1 MNANLFRLVFS
12 ARLGAMVPVWEG
24 ARARRAGKGG
34 QRGRAGKH
42 AALFAGMAG
51 VLLCVFSV
59 HAELPMPCGGGVCGT
74 SPISTLPFASS
85 GRADFS
91 SNGVSAII
99 NQLDQRVVLNWQSF
113 NIGAGNSVEFRQ
125 PDAGS
130 AALNRI
136 WQGSP
141 SEILG
146 NLKAN
151 GQLYLINQNGIIF
164 GKDAQVNASSL
175 VASALNISD
184 DVFKNGGIYG
194 ESSGA
199 KPVFTWEDGNGV
211 EYSASFIRV
220 DNGAKIASA
229 SGGVVMLLAP
239 KVENRGSISTPDGQA
254 VLAAG
259 AKVYLSLLSDGEVK
273 GLPAGS
279 SLRGFAGLLVEVDP
293 HASGLGGEV
302 TNIGK
307 IVAER
312 GNITL
317 AGLAVNQMGR
327 VTATTSLRQK
337 GSIMLLAADTK
348 AAGSVK
354 TNVPV
359 GQRTGALLLGEGSV
373 TEVLP
378 ELSDTTTN
386 FDGQG
391 FSPSTVD
398 LIGKSIEM
406 RENAEIVAP
415 GGKVSLV
422 ARQDQMIP
430 VPGESKI
437 YMASGSRIDV
447 SGTKNVDVLMER
459 NFIEVELRGN
469 ELKDSPLQRDGALR
483 GKKVWIDIRKGTPL
497 ADVSGYTSQ
506 VGRTVAERTAGG
518 GEVSLVSA
526 GDIVMRE
533 NAVIDVS
540 AGGLRYRDGQGK
552 TTQLVSQGRVYDIGD
567 APADIIYDG
576 IASFTKES
584 RKWGISSTWSAFGGA
599 GAFGEDGSLS
609 RFEPGYYEG
618 KNAGSVTFLGRGLAL
633 DGTLT
638 GKATAGVHQRSS
650 GVLPLGGQFTLGD
663 ASQSGA
669 STPDFLIPDVLFSI
683 QKNPLPGDFTFD
695 ELKAKGLPESFRNRV
710 TLSTGVLQSG
720 GFNRIGVYSNG
731 RIEVPKGVS
740 ISLTPGSWLGKDA
753 EGKDKIETASLTLTG
768 RKLDILGDIDVPA
781 GKITLASKRTFEP
794 DLLREAE
801 DFRVNVGA
809 DTSITA
815 RGLWVNDSRWVTPV
829 TGADPLLINGGSISL
844 SAFSDVALSA
854 GSVLDVSGGGWVK
867 PNNRLQAGN
876 AGTLSLA
883 SGSFANNRS
892 DRLESTLYLDGDLYG
907 YALSSGST
915 VGKGGTL
922 SLSASSVKIGGAPSA
937 VPGALSLAPGVFQS
951 GGFKDYTITGM
962 EGVTVSRGTLVAP
975 LAESLVLTPDFVTRR
990 SGADI
995 GSFSQRQVL
1004 PQEQR
1009 APGTLTL
1016 AAENSLW
1023 GAITVEEG
1031 AQVRTD
1037 PEGTIALNAG
1047 SQIGL
1052 FGTLEAPAGKI
1063 SLDIKGYNPLEAFE
1077 LNRFVWLGAN
1087 SRLLAQGFARTQ
1099 INNQGL
1105 IQGEVLR
1112 GGEISVSAA
1121 QEGYLV
1127 TEAGSVMDV
1136 SGVSA
1141 MLDIPQQSNASV
1153 SYRSD
1158 SIAGDAGVV
1167 NLATRNMLLD
1177 GTLKGVAAGEHA
1189 RGGSLILSAPVMAVK
1204 EDGASLPLGLTPGQ
1218 DIAAK
1223 MLEPAASALQ
1233 GKSFVTAR
1241 SVRDGG
1247 FDQLTL
1253 KSNTIEFEGDVSLA
1267 LRRSIT
1273 LDAPT
1278 IAAKENAKVDIAAS
1292 YVSVGNSSI
1301 VKSASSGGDGTLG
1314 VNARLIDLEGN
1325 VALQGFGDVN
1335 LASTGDIRLK
1345 GLLQG
1350 SDFLARTLEG
1360 SLVTGGN
1367 LTLQADQIYPTTLS
1381 QFRLAVENNPAGSVT
1396 ILGGGAPSAV
1406 LSAGGKLTVNAPNIV
1421 QQGVL
1426 KAPLGDIMLAAE
1438 DTLTLGGGS
1447 ITSVSAEGQIIP
1459 FGKTDLNGSDYLY
1472 PLAAIDLRLDAPPEK
1487 RIQLNGKAITVA
1499 DNAVLDVSGGG
1510 DLYAYEFIPGPGGSK
1525 DVLDAA
1531 NAGDVFAILPGRAP
1545 EFAPYDHHYYQ
1556 GDKGTK
1562 PGDSVYLSGV
1572 EGLPAGF
1579 YAMMPARYALL
1590 PGAFLVKPVS
1600 GYQDM
1605 SPDQA
1610 VKLTDGATVV
1620 SGYRAAVGLDG
1631 NILRDARTSG
1641 FAVRPG
1647 ASARTQSEYLDTTAS
1662 GFFSNSPGIQL
1673 PGDAGNLSIAATQSL
1688 TLNGVLKGDHA
1699 AGRNGSE
1706 VDITADKLAIVGAGA
1721 DTSGLEGFMQL
1732 DAAGLNKFGASSLLL
1747 GGTRKRTEKGMEIR
1761 TDAQQ
1766 VVVANSAS
1774 SALRGPEVLLV
1785 AKDEIK
1791 VKAGSVVE
1799 GKGAVS
1805 GKPQDITIGFTIR
1818 DTDNDGAI
1826 SEKDANRGDVNGDGV
1841 IDGQDNVDGNGALLR
1856 VASGEAVAITRESV
1870 DRTRG
1875 DLVVESGAVLRADKS
1890 MILDATRDNRSEGT
1904 LALGVGGTLSVGAQR
1919 ISLGEA
1925 GDVREGLVFS
1935 NAQLAALNN
1944 LGSLTLRSYS
1954 EVDIYGGADFGSK
1967 ALKNLSIEA
1976 AGFGGY
1982 QNAGQTATLRAET
1995 VSLSNPNNTASD
2007 AAEFLGTGKLHI
2019 DAQRIMLGKSKN
2031 AQSSGNTE
2039 VSFADV
2045 KGFAIKGFDG
2055 GVKLAAAQ
2063 EIVAQGRG
2071 KLEVDGDLALESS
2084 RITAAGGVRQTIT
2097 ATGAVNI
2104 TQPTVVANLEQ
2115 ATALAG
2121 RLDFVGKSINHQ
2133 GRIDLPA
2140 GVVTMTANGADAT
2153 DSITLA
2159 AGSQINTPGFV
2170 KRFDDVAAYAAGGS
2184 VTLVSEHGD
2193 VNINPGALVDVSGTA
2208 QSDAGRLAIR
2218 VAQGQANIDGTLK
2231 AAAGNT
2237 SRSGAFT
2244 LDAGKIADFS
2254 ALNNTLNA
2262 AEFGEARNIRVRS
2275 GDIAVAQGDTIKAHQ
2290 VSLVAD
2296 DGRIDVKGT
2305 VDASGDTGGRIGLY
2319 AQKDVMLHKGG
2330 RLDARAMAADKKGGS
2345 VTLATSAGEID
2356 LESGASIDVSGG
2368 GKGKGGTVLLRAP
2381 RLDTDNDQ
2389 KDDNVAV
2396 NRRVGTEIAIPS
2408 ASSVVIEGVKVYN
2421 AAAIT
2426 AKGATVDGGNLNIG
2440 TPVDAGAAVAVAA
2453 RTARKEVQDF
2463 VVTQTEAL
2471 ANPADIGKGVV
2482 GIVRDAGLDTVANKA
2497 AAAVSTAKPTDVDDK
2512 IVDAVKSAAKAQVL
2526 AGASPTDVGD
2536 AVRSAALNAGAT
2548 VVNAGRFRTAAIT
2561 AATANDKAAAQVG
2574 AAATAE
2580 AEKIALY
2587 SDTKGFAQN
2596 ADAIKAGLGK
2606 SGDAGVHVRAGV
2618 EIRSPGNLALSA
2630 DWDLYK
2636 WRFNG
2641 EPGVLTLR
2649 AQGDLKLDESI
2660 SDGFNG
2666 VTTAST
2672 LQAGDSWSYRLV
2684 AGADQSSADPL
2695 ALQLPGKD
2703 TVGIVNLASKTII
2716 RTGNGTIDIA
2726 AARDVTLDSAES
2738 VIYTAGVPGL
2748 ALNDFTPPRL
2758 GSDAPA
2764 VYPTA
2769 GGDIRVTAQGDIEAK
2784 QPSSQLITDW
2794 LFRQGSLNP
2803 DGTLATTP
2811 FANSNNRQPAWRPQF
2826 SQFKQGIGALG
2837 GGDISIAAGGDIDN
2851 LSAVIPTNGRLAGAN
2866 RSIPDPSRLVVQG
2879 GGDLSVTAGGD
2890 IRSGIFYIGKGVGD
2904 IKAGG
2909 ALGSARSAGSKPLY
2923 TLLALGEGSYN
2934 VESGGELAVQH
2945 VFNPTVVAQAASNFS
2960 LRKAQESYFF
2970 TYGADS
2976 KVAMTSLAGDVRFIN
2991 DRVSTKIVF
3000 GRNSEEGAF
3009 NIYPGT
3015 LSASALQGGISL
3027 HGALALFPSPQGNL
3041 TLLAE
3046 KSIDLSSNISAT
3058 INMSDVAP
3066 SRLPSSLQPHQN
3078 LNAVDLVS
3086 AATLDGLDYH
3096 DPAILHR
3103 NDAEPVRIYAQTGS
3117 IIGGNT
3123 QRFAVLP
3130 KRAILSAGVDIV
3142 NVSLAGQN
3150 LRDTDVTRLQAG
3162 RDVIF
3167 QVKRNALDGKIILS
3181 TGFEDLI
3188 MSGPGRV
3195 EVIAGRDV
3203 DLGGSSGIVTKGN
3216 LYNPFLPEQGASVLV
3231 YAGASAPADYAAF
3244 TARYIE
3250 PRGAATGGRDY
3261 VPELVSYMR
3270 GQSGDVGLT
3279 EGAALAQFKALPQ
3292 ESQAAFINRVFFA
3305 ELRSSGRAA
3314 ADEKGTEYRNYG
3326 RGRDLIATLF
3336 PVVEG
3341 SAGQPEGDIRL
3352 YFSQI
3357 KTEQGGDIDLLAP
3370 HGLVNAGLATAKGI
3384 NKTAANLGIV
3394 SVRGGNVNAFVR
3406 DDFLVNQSRVFTMAG
3421 GDILVWSDK
3430 GNIDAGKG
3438 SKTASATPPPRLRLN
3453 KTTGKLFFDI
3463 TDSVAGSG
3471 IGALLAKEGIRPGDV
3486 DLIAPE
3492 GEVNAGDAGIRAAGN
3507 LTLAAL
3513 RVVGADNIS
3522 VGGISTGV
3530 PVSDSGAFAGALSG
3544 VSNLGADTSKIA
3556 EKATQDLSASAANP
3570 VKNTFRPSFL
3580 TVEVIGFG
3588 D

>member
-12 ARLGAMVPVWEG
+12 ARLGALVPAWEG

-42 AALFAGMAG
+42 AALFAGAAG
-51 VLLCVFSV
+51 VLLCVFPV
-59 HAELPMPCGGGVCGT
+59 HAELPMPCGGGACGT
-74 SPISTLPFASS
+74 NPINTLPFASS

-199 KPVFTWEDGNGV
+199 NPVFTWEDGSGV

-229 SGGVVMLLAP
+229 SGGVVMMLAP
-239 KVENRGSISTPDGQA
+239 KVENHGSISAPGGQA

-259 AKVYLSLLSDGEVK
+259 AKVYLSLLSDNEVN

-302 TNIGK
+302 TNIGQ

-348 AAGSVK
+348 AGGDK
-354 TNVPV
+354 TKIPV
-359 GQRTGALLLGEGSV
+359 GQRTGALVLGKDSV

-378 ELSDTTTN
+378 ETNDATTN

-398 LIGKSIEM
+398 LAGKSIEM
-406 RENAEIVAP
+406 RENAAIVAP

-422 ARQDQMIP
+422 AREDQRLP
-430 VPGESKI
+430 VPSESKI
-437 YMASGSRIDV
+437 YMAPGSRIDV
-447 SGTKNVDVLMER
+447 SGTKDVDVPMER

-497 ADVSGYTSQ
+497 ADVSGYTAQ
-506 VGRTVAERTAGG
+506 VGRTVAERTAEG

-567 APADIIYDG
+567 APADVIYDG

-584 RKWGISSTWSAFGGA
+584 RKWGITSTWSAFGG
-599 GAFGEDGSLS
+599 DGSLS
-609 RFEPGYYEG
+609 RFEQGYYEG
-618 KNAGSVTFLGRGLAL
+618 KNAGSVTFLASGLAL

-638 GKATAGVHQRSS
+638 GKAAAGVHQRGS
-650 GVLPLGGQFTLGD
+650 GVLPLGGKFTLGD
-663 ASQSGA
+663 VSQAGA
-669 STPDFLIPDVLFSI
+669 STPDFRIPDVLFSA
-683 QKNPLPGDFTFD
+683 QKNPLPDDFTFD

-710 TLSTGVLQSG
+710 TLSTGVLQAG

-740 ISLTPGSWLGKDA
+740 ISLAPGSWLGKDE
-753 EGKDKIETASLTLTG
+753 EGKDKIYTASLTLTG

-781 GKITLASKRTFEP
+781 GKITLASKRTLGSE
-794 DLLREAE
+794 LLQQAE

-809 DTSITA
+809 DAGITA

-829 TGADPLLINGGSISL
+829 TGADPLLINGGSISV
-844 SAFSDVALSA
+844 SAFSDVALSS

-867 PNNRLQAGN
+867 PNNRLQVGN

-883 SGSFANNRS
+883 SGSFVNINRP
-892 DRLESTLYLDGDLYG
+892 DRFESTLYLDGELYG
-907 YALSSGST
+907 YALSSGNT

-922 SLSASSVKIGGAPSA
+922 SLSTSSVKIGGTPSP
-937 VPGALSLAPGVFQS
+937 VPGVLSLATGVFQS

-962 EGVTVSRGTLVAP
+962 EGVTVSRGAQVAP
-975 LAESLVLTPDFVTRR
+975 LAESRVLTPDFVTRR

-995 GSFSQRQVL
+995 GGFSRRQVL
-1004 PQEQR
+1004 LPEQR
-1009 APGTLTL
+1009 APGTITF
-1016 AAENSLW
+1016 AAGSSLW
-1023 GAITVEEG
+1023 GAISVEEG

-1037 PEGTIALNAG
+1037 PGGTITLSAG
-1047 SQIGL
+1047 SQISL
-1052 FGTLEAPAGKI
+1052 FGALEAPAGKI
-1063 SLDIKGYNPLEAFE
+1063 LLDIKGYAVNGTFE
-1077 LNRFVWLGAN
+1077 PNRFVWLGGN

-1099 INNQGL
+1099 TNNQGL
-1105 IQGEVLR
+1105 LQGEVLA
-1112 GGEISVSAA
+1112 GGEINVSAP
-1121 QEGYLV
+1121 QDTYLV
-1127 TEAGSVMDV
+1127 AEAGSVMDV

-1141 MLDIPQQSNASV
+1141 TLDIPQQNNAGV
-1153 SYRSD
+1153 SYRRD
-1158 SIAGDAGVV
+1158 TIAGDAGVV
-1167 NLATRNMLLD
+1167 NLAMSNMLLD
-1177 GTLKGVAAGEHA
+1177 GTLKGAAAGEHA
-1189 RGGSLILSAPVMAVK
+1189 RGGSLILSSPVMVVK
-1204 EDGASLPLGLTPGQ
+1204 EDGASLPQGLTPGQ
-1218 DIAAK
+1218 NIAAK

-1233 GKSFVTAR
+1233 GKSFVTAK

-1247 FDQLTL
+1247 FDQITLTSL
-1253 KSNTIEFEGDVSLA
+1253 NTIEFDGDVSLA

-1278 IAAKENAKVDIAAS
+1278 IAAKENAKVDLAAS

-1301 VKSASSGGDGTLG
+1301 VKSASSGGGGTLD
-1314 VNARLIDLEGN
+1314 VDARLIDLEGN
-1325 VALQGFGDVN
+1325 VALQGFGNVN

-1345 GLLQG
+1345 GVLQG

-1381 QFRLAVENNPAGSVT
+1381 QFRLAVENNPTGSVT
-1396 ILGGGAPSAV
+1396 ILGGGAPSPV

-1426 KAPLGDIMLAAE
+1426 KAPLGDITLAAE
-1438 DTLTLGGGS
+1438 DTLTLGDGS

-1472 PLAAIDLRLDAPPEK
+1472 PLAAVDLRLDAPPEK
-1487 RIQLNGKAITVA
+1487 RIRLNGKAITVSE
-1499 DNAVLDVSGGG
+1499 NAVVDISGGG
-1510 DLYAYEFIPGPGGSK
+1510 DLYAYEFIPGPGGSR

-1531 NAGDVFAILPGRAP
+1531 NAGDVFAILPGRAS
-1545 EFAPYDHHYYQ
+1545 EFAPYDSHYYQ
-1556 GDKGTK
+1556 GNKGIK

-1605 SPDQA
+1605 SPGQA
-1610 VKLTDGATVV
+1610 VKLTDGATIV
-1620 SGYRAAVGLDG
+1620 SGYHAAVGLDG
-1631 NILRDARTSG
+1631 SILRDARTSG

-1647 ASARTQSEYLDTTAS
+1647 ASARTQSEYLDSTAS
-1662 GFFSNSPGIQL
+1662 GFFANSPGTQL
-1673 PGDAGNLSIAATQSL
+1673 SGDAGNLSIAATQSL

-1706 VDITADKLAIVGAGA
+1706 VDITADRLAIVGAGA

-1732 DAAGLNKFGASSLLL
+1732 DAASLNKFSASSLLL

-1761 TDAQQ
+1761 MDARQ
-1766 VVVANSAS
+1766 VVVANTAS
-1774 SALRGPEVLLV
+1774 SALRGPEVLLA
-1785 AKDEIK
+1785 AKDEVR

-1799 GKGAVS
+1799 GKGAAS
-1805 GKPQDITIGFTIR
+1805 GKPQDIAIGFTIR
-1818 DTDNDGAI
+1818 DTDNDGVIGKA
-1826 SEKDANRGDVNGDGV
+1826 DTNRGDVNHDGV

-1870 DRTRG
+1870 DRSQG
-1875 DLVVESGAVLRADKS
+1875 DLVVEAGAVLRADKS

-1904 LALGVGGTLSVGAQR
+1904 LALGEGGALSVGAQR

-1954 EVDIYGGADFGSK
+1954 AVDIYGGGDFGSK

-1995 VSLSNPNNTASD
+1995 VSLSKPNNAVSD
-2007 AAEFLGTGKLHI
+2007 VAVPVGTGKLNI
-2019 DAQRIMLGKSKN
+2019 DAQRVMLGKGKT
-2031 AQSSGNTE
+2031 AQSSDNTE
-2039 VSFADV
+2039 AGFADV
-2045 KGFAIKGFDG
+2045 KGFTIKGFDG

-2071 KLEVDGDLALESS
+2071 KLDVDGDLALESS
-2084 RITAAGGVRQTIT
+2084 RITAAGGARQAIT

-2104 TQPTVVANLEQ
+2104 TQPTVVANLGQ

-2133 GRIDLPA
+2133 GRIDLPT
-2140 GVVTMTANGADAT
+2140 GVVTMTAKGADAT
-2153 DSITLA
+2153 DSVTLA
-2159 AGSQINTPGFV
+2159 AGSQINAPGFV

-2193 VNINPGALVDVSGTA
+2193 VNVNSGALVDVSGTA
-2208 QSDAGRLAIR
+2208 QSDAGRLTLRA
-2218 VAQGQANIDGTLK
+2218 AQGRANIEGSLK
-2231 AAAGNT
+2231 GAAGST
-2237 SRSGAFT
+2237 SRKGTFT
-2244 LDAGKIADFS
+2244 LDAGKISDFS

-2262 AEFGEARNIRVRS
+2262 AEFGEARNIRVRG
-2275 GDIAVAQGDTIKAHQ
+2275 GDIAVAEGDTIKAHQ

-2368 GKGKGGTVLLRAP
+2368 GKDKGGTVLLRAP
-2381 RLDTDNDQ
+2381 RIDTDNDQ
-2389 KDDNVAV
+2389 KDDNVAI
-2396 NRRVGTEIAIPS
+2396 NRKAGTEIAIPS
-2408 ASSVVIEGVKVYN
+2408 ASSVVIEGVKVYDATTI
-2421 AAAIT
+2421 AAT
-2426 AKGATVDGGNLNIG
+2426 GAKVAT
-2440 TPVDAGAAVAVAA
+2440 
-2453 RTARKEVQDF
+2453 
-2463 VVTQTEAL
+2463 
-2471 ANPADIGKGVV
+2471 
-2482 GIVRDAGLDTVANKA
+2482 A
-2497 AAAVSTAKPTDVDDK
+2497 AAASNK
-2512 IVDAVKSAAKAQVL
+2512 
-2526 AGASPTDVGD
+2526 
-2536 AVRSAALNAGAT
+2536 
-2548 VVNAGRFRTAAIT
+2548 
-2561 AATANDKAAAQVG
+2561 
-2574 AAATAE
+2574 
-2580 AEKIALY
+2580 LY

-2606 SGDAGVHVRAGV
+2606 GGDASVHVRAGV
-2618 EIRSPGNLALSA
+2618 EIRSPGDLTLAA
-2630 DWDLYK
+2630 DWDLFN

-2649 AQGDLKLDESI
+2649 AQGDLKLDKSI
-2660 SDGFNG
+2660 SDGFAFAFTKTG
-2666 VTTAST
+2666 VDKEKSL

-2684 AGADQSSADPL
+2684 AGADQGSADPL
-2695 ALQLPGKD
+2695 ALQLPGDD
-2703 TVGIVNLASKTII
+2703 TVGDVLLAGKTIV

-2726 AARDVTLDSAES
+2726 AARDVTLVSAES
-2738 VIYTAGVPGL
+2738 VIYTAGVPGGPL
-2748 ALNDFTPPRL
+2748 SDFTPPRM
-2758 GSDAPA
+2758 GADAAA
-2764 VYPTA
+2764 VTAAYPTA
-2769 GGDIRVTAQGDIEAK
+2769 GGDIRITAQGNIEAK
-2784 QPSSQLITDW
+2784 QPSPQLITDW
-2794 LFRQGSLNP
+2794 LFRQGSLNA
-2803 DGTLATTP
+2803 DGTLASNSSVN
-2811 FANSNNRQPAWRPQF
+2811 ANHKQPAWRPVF

-2837 GGDISIAAGGDIDN
+2837 GGDISITADGDIDN
-2851 LSAVIPTNGRLAGAN
+2851 LSAVIPTNGRLGGAN
-2866 RSIPDPSRLVVQG
+2866 GSIPDPSKLVVQG
-2879 GGDLSVTAGGD
+2879 GGNLSVTAGGD
-2890 IRSGIFYIGKGVGD
+2890 IRSGIFYVGKGVGD

-2909 ALGSARSAGSKPLY
+2909 ALGSARSADGKPLY

-2934 VESGGELAVQH
+2934 VASGGELAVQH
-2945 VFNPTVVAQAASNFS
+2945 VFNPTVVAQAGGNLSGTS
-2960 LRKAQESYFF
+2960 KDKKSQFF
-2970 TYGADS
+2970 TYDADS
-2976 KVAMTSLAGDVRFIN
+2976 KVAMTSLSGDVRFIN
-2991 DRVSTKIVF
+2991 DSASTKSVF
-3000 GRNSEEGAF
+3000 GKNSEGMF

-3027 HGALALFPSPQGNL
+3027 HGPLALFPAPQGNL

-3046 KSIDLSSNISAT
+3046 KSIDLSSNTAT

-3066 SRLPSSLQPHQN
+3066 SRLPSPLHPQSADTLGLYKDGN
-3078 LNAVDLVS
+3078 ITALVS
-3086 AATLDGLDYH
+3086 AADLEGLDYH

-3117 IIGGNT
+3117 ITGGNA
-3123 QRFAVLP
+3123 QRFAILP
-3130 KRAILSAGVDIV
+3130 KRALLSAGVDIK

-3167 QVKRNALDGKIILS
+3167 QIQRNDSDGKIIFSPGL
-3181 TGFEDLI
+3181 EDLP

-3203 DLGGSSGIVTKGN
+3203 DLGSSSGIVTKGN

-3261 VPELVSYMR
+3261 IPELASYMR
-3270 GQSGDVGLT
+3270 GQSGDLGLT
-3279 EGAALAQFKALPQ
+3279 EDAALAQFKALPQ

-3314 ADEKGTEYRNYG
+3314 ADVKGPEYRNYSHG
-3326 RGRDLIATLF
+3326 RALIATLF
-3336 PVVEG
+3336 PAVEG

-3370 HGLVNAGLATAKGI
+3370 HGLVNAGLATAKGV

-3394 SVRGGNVNAFVR
+3394 SVRGGNINAFVR

-3421 GDILVWSDK
+3421 GDILIWSDK
-3430 GNIDAGKG
+3430 GDIDAGKG

-3453 KTTGKLFFDI
+3453 KDGRLFFDI
-3463 TDSVAGSG
+3463 TDSVTGSG
-3471 IGALLAKEGIRPGDV
+3471 IGTLLSKEGVRPGDV
-3486 DLIAPE
+3486 DLIAPA
-3492 GEVNAGDAGIRAAGN
+3492 GVVNAGDAGIRAKGDIFIPG
-3507 LTLAAL
+3507 L
-3513 RVVGADNIS
+3513 VVGGDNIRA
-3522 VGGISTGV
+3522 GGTITGV

>member
-12 ARLGAMVPVWEG
+12 ARLGALVPAWEG

-34 QRGRAGKH
+34 QQGRAGKH

-74 SPISTLPFASS
+74 NPISTLPFASS

-91 SNGVSAII
+91 SDGVSAII

-199 KPVFTWEDGNGV
+199 NPVFTWEDGNGV

-259 AKVYLSLLSDGEVK
+259 AKVYLSLLSDAQVNA
-273 GLPAGS
+273 LPAGS

-348 AAGSVK
+348 AAGDK

-359 GQRTGALLLGEGSV
+359 GQRTGALVLGEGSV

-378 ELSDTTTN
+378 ELSDATTN

-406 RENAEIVAP
+406 RENAAIVAP

-422 ARQDQMIP
+422 ARQDQLIP
-430 VPGESKI
+430 TPSESKI

-447 SGTKNVDVLMER
+447 SGTKDVDVPMER

-584 RKWGISSTWSAFGGA
+584 KKWGITSTWS
-599 GAFGEDGSLS
+599 AFGEDGSLS

-638 GKATAGVHQRSS
+638 GKTTAGVHQRSS
-650 GVLPLGGQFTLGD
+650 GVLPLGGKFMLGD
-663 ASQSGA
+663 ASQAGA
-669 STPDFLIPDVLFSI
+669 STPDFMTPDVLFSI
-683 QKNPLPGDFTFD
+683 QKNLLPGDFTFD
-695 ELKAKGLPESFRNRV
+695 ALKTDGLPESFRNRV
-710 TLSTGVLQSG
+710 TLSTGVLQAG

-740 ISLTPGSWLGKDA
+740 ISLAPGSWLIGKDE
-753 EGKDKIETASLTLTG
+753 EGKDKIETASLTLAG
-768 RKLDILGDIDVPA
+768 RKLDVLGDIDVPA
-781 GKITLASKRTFEP
+781 GKITLASKRTS
-794 DLLREAE
+794 DSNLLLEAE
-801 DFRVNVGA
+801 DFRVNVGSDA
-809 DTSITA
+809 SITA

-829 TGADPLLINGGSISL
+829 TGADPLLINGGSISV

-867 PNNRLQAGN
+867 PNNRLQVGN

-883 SGSFANNRS
+883 SGSFSAS
-892 DRLESTLYLDGDLYG
+892 DRLGSTLYLDGELYG

-951 GGFKDYTITGM
+951 GGFKDYTITGI

-1009 APGTLTL
+1009 APGAITL

-1023 GAITVEEG
+1023 GAIAVEEG

-1047 SQIGL
+1047 SQISL

-1063 SLDIKGYNPLEAFE
+1063 SLDIKGYAPDGTFE
-1077 LNRFVWLGAN
+1077 PNRFVWLGAN

-1099 INNQGL
+1099 INDRGL
-1105 IQGEVLR
+1105 MQGEVLR
-1112 GGEISVSAA
+1112 GGEISVNAP
-1121 QEGYLV
+1121 QTGYLV

-1141 MLDIPQQSNASV
+1141 TLDIPQQSNASV
-1153 SYRSD
+1153 SHRRD

-1167 NLATRNMLLD
+1167 NLAMPNMLLD
-1177 GTLKGVAAGEHA
+1177 GTLKGAAAGEHA
-1189 RGGSLILSAPVMAVK
+1189 RGGSLILSAPVMVVK

-1218 DIAAK
+1218 NIAAK

-1253 KSNTIEFEGDVSLA
+1253 KSLNTIEFEGDVSLA
-1267 LRRSIT
+1267 LRRSIA

-1278 IAAKENAKVDIAAS
+1278 IAAKENAKVDLAAS

-1301 VKSASSGGDGTLG
+1301 VKSESSGGDGTLG

-1325 VALQGFGDVN
+1325 VALQGFGNVN
-1335 LASTGDIRLK
+1335 LTSTGDIRLK

-1396 ILGGGAPSAV
+1396 ILGGGAPSPV

-1426 KAPLGDIMLAAE
+1426 KAPLGDITLAAE

-1487 RIQLNGKAITVA
+1487 RIHLNGKAITVA

-1647 ASARTQSEYLDTTAS
+1647 ASARSQSEYLDTTAS
-1662 GFFSNSPGIQL
+1662 GFFANSPGIQL

-1706 VDITADKLAIVGAGA
+1706 VDITADRLAIVGAGA

-1774 SALRGPEVLLV
+1774 SALRGPEILLA
-1785 AKDEIK
+1785 AKDEVK

-1818 DTDNDGAI
+1818 DTDNDGIIGKA
-1826 SEKDANRGDVNGDGV
+1826 DTNRGDVNGDGV
-1841 IDGQDNVDGNGALLR
+1841 IDGRDNVDGNGALLR
-1856 VASGEAVAITRESV
+1856 VASSDAVAITRDNV
-1870 DRTRG
+1870 DRSHG

-1890 MILDATRDNRSEGT
+1890 MMLDATRDNRSEGT
-1904 LALGVGGTLSVGAQR
+1904 LALGVGGALSVGAQR

-1944 LGSLTLRSYS
+1944 LGSLTLRSYG

-1995 VSLSNPNNTASD
+1995 VSLSNPNNAASG

-2031 AQSSGNTE
+2031 AQSSDNTE
-2039 VSFADV
+2039 VSFDDV

-2084 RITAAGGVRQTIT
+2084 RITAEGGVRQEIT
-2097 ATGAVNI
+2097 ASGAVDI

-2140 GVVTMTANGADAT
+2140 GTVTMTANGADAT

-2170 KRFDDVAAYAAGGS
+2170 KRFDDVAAYATGGS
-2184 VTLVSEHGD
+2184 VTLVSERGD
-2193 VNINPGALVDVSGTA
+2193 VNINSGALVDVSGTA

-2218 VAQGQANIDGTLK
+2218 AVQGQANIEGSLK
-2231 AAAGNT
+2231 GAAGNT
-2237 SRSGAFT
+2237 SRKGTFT

-2275 GDIAVAQGDTIKAHQ
+2275 GDIAVAQGDTIKARQ

-2345 VTLATSAGEID
+2345 VTLATGAGEID

-2381 RLDTDNDQ
+2381 RIDTDNDL

-2396 NRRVGTEIAIPS
+2396 NRKVGTEIAIPS

-2440 TPVDAGAAVAVAA
+2440 TL
-2453 RTARKEVQDF
+2453 F
-2463 VVTQTEAL
+2463 
-2471 ANPADIGKGVV
+2471 
-2482 GIVRDAGLDTVANKA
+2482 
-2497 AAAVSTAKPTDVDDK
+2497 
-2512 IVDAVKSAAKAQVL
+2512 
-2526 AGASPTDVGD
+2526 
-2536 AVRSAALNAGAT
+2536 
-2548 VVNAGRFRTAAIT
+2548 
-2561 AATANDKAAAQVG
+2561 
-2574 AAATAE
+2574 
-2580 AEKIALY
+2580 
-2587 SDTKGFAQN
+2587 SDTTGYAQN

-2606 SGDAGVHVRAGV
+2606 SGDATVHVQAGV
-2618 EIRSPGNLALSA
+2618 EIRSPGDMALSA

-2649 AQGDLKLDESI
+2649 AQGGLKLDKSI

-2695 ALQLPGKD
+2695 ALKLLGKD
-2703 TVGIVNLASKTII
+2703 TVGTVNLASKTII

-2726 AARDVTLDSAES
+2726 AARDITLGSAES

-2748 ALNDFTPPRL
+2748 ALNDFTPPRF
-2758 GSDAPA
+2758 GSAAPA

-2811 FANSNNRQPAWRPQF
+2811 YANSNHRQPAWWPQF

-2851 LSAVIPTNGRLAGAN
+2851 LSAVIPTNGRLGGAN
-2866 RSIPDPSRLVVQG
+2866 GSIPDPSNLVVQG

-2890 IRSGIFYIGKGVGD
+2890 IRSGIFYVGKGVGD

-2909 ALGSARSAGSKPLY
+2909 ALGSARSADGTPLY

-2934 VESGGELAVQH
+2934 VASGGELAVQH
-2945 VFNPTVVAQAASNFS
+2945 VFDPTIVAQAGGNIGGTS
-2960 LRKAQESYFF
+2960 KDKQSYFF
-2970 TYGADS
+2970 TYAADS
-2976 KVAMTSLAGDVRFIN
+2976 KVAMTSLSGDVRFIN
-2991 DRVSTKIVF
+2991 DSARTKSVF
-3000 GRNSEEGAF
+3000 GKDSENTF

-3015 LSASALQGGISL
+3015 LSASALQGGITL
-3027 HGALALFPSPQGNL
+3027 NGPLTLFPSPQGNL

-3046 KSIDLSSNISAT
+3046 KSIDLSSNSSAT

-3066 SRLPSSLQPHQN
+3066 SRLPNPLQPHKNQDTI
-3078 LNAVDLVS
+3078 ALVS
-3086 AATLDGLDYH
+3086 AASPDGLDYH
-3096 DPAILHR
+3096 DPAVLHR

-3117 IIGGNT
+3117 IVGGNA

-3130 KRAILSAGVDIV
+3130 KRALLSAGVDIK

-3167 QVKRNALDGKIILS
+3167 QVKRNDSDGKIIFS
-3181 TGFEDLI
+3181 SGFEDLP

-3203 DLGGSSGIVTKGN
+3203 DLGSSSGIVTKGN

-3261 VPELVSYMR
+3261 VPDLVSYMR
-3270 GQSGDVGLT
+3270 GQSGDWGLT
-3279 EGAALAQFKALPQ
+3279 EDAALAQFKALPQ

-3314 ADEKGTEYRNYG
+3314 ADEKGPEYRNYSHG
-3326 RGRDLIATLF
+3326 RALIATLF
-3336 PVVEG
+3336 PASEG

-3370 HGLVNAGLATAKGI
+3370 RGLVNVGLATAKGVD
-3384 NKTAANLGIV
+3384 KTAANLGIV
-3394 SVRGGNVNAFVR
+3394 SVRGGNVHALVR

-3421 GDILVWSDK
+3421 GDILIWSDK

-3453 KTTGKLFFDI
+3453 KAGRLFFDI

-3471 IGALLAKEGIRPGDV
+3471 IGTLLTKEGIRPGDV

-3492 GEVNAGDAGIRAAGN
+3492 GVVNAGDAGIRVAGN
-3507 LTLAAL
+3507 LTVPGL
-3513 RVVGADNIS
+3513 VVGADNIS

>member
-12 ARLGAMVPVWEG
+12 TRLGVMVPVWEG

-51 VLLCVFSV
+51 VLLCVFPV
-59 HAELPMPCGGGVCGT
+59 HAELPMPCGGGACGT
-74 SPISTLPFASS
+74 NLIGNLPFASS

-91 SNGVSAII
+91 SDGVSAII

-199 KPVFTWEDGNGV
+199 NPVFTWEDGNGV

-229 SGGVVMLLAP
+229 SGGVVMILAP
-239 KVENRGSISTPDGQA
+239 KVENHGNISAPGGQA

-259 AKVYLSLLSDGEVK
+259 AKVYLSLLSDAQVNN
-273 GLPAGS
+273 LPAGS

-302 TNIGK
+302 TNIGQ

-348 AAGSVK
+348 AGGDK
-354 TNVPV
+354 TKIPV
-359 GQRTGALLLGEGSV
+359 GQRTGTLVLGEDSV
-373 TEVLP
+373 TDVLP
-378 ELSDTTTN
+378 ETNDATTN

-398 LIGKSIEM
+398 LAGKSIDM
-406 RENAEIVAP
+406 RENAAIVAP

-422 ARQDQMIP
+422 ARQDQLMP

-447 SGTKNVDVLMER
+447 SGTKDVDVSMER
-459 NFIEVELRGN
+459 NFMEVELRGN
-469 ELKDSPLQRDGALR
+469 ELKDSPMQRDSALR

-506 VGRTVAERTAGG
+506 VGRTVAEHTAEGG
-518 GEVSLVSA
+518 TVSLESA

-576 IASFTKES
+576 FASFTKES
-584 RKWGISSTWSAFGGA
+584 KKWGISSTWSAFG
-599 GAFGEDGSLS
+599 EDGALS
-609 RFEPGYYEG
+609 RFEQGYYEG
-618 KNAGSVTFLGRGLAL
+618 KNAGAVTFLARGLAL

-638 GKATAGVHQRSS
+638 GKATAGVHQRGS

-663 ASQSGA
+663 ASQAGA
-669 STPDFLIPDVLFSI
+669 STPDYMTPDVLFSI
-683 QKNPLPGDFTFD
+683 QKNLLPGGFTFG
-695 ELKAKGLPESFRNRV
+695 ELTADGLPESFRNRV
-710 TLSTGVLQSG
+710 TLSTDVLQAG

-740 ISLTPGSWLGKDA
+740 ISLAPSSWLIGKDE

-781 GKITLASKRTFEP
+781 GKITLASKSTS
-794 DLLREAE
+794 DSAQLLEAE
-801 DFRVNVGA
+801 DFRVNVGTDA
-809 DTSITA
+809 SITA
-815 RGLWVNDSRWVTPV
+815 RGLWVNDSPWVTPV
-829 TGADPLLINGGSISL
+829 TGADPLLINGGSISV
-844 SAFSDVALSA
+844 SAFSDVALSS

-867 PNNRLQAGN
+867 PNNRLQVGN

-883 SGSFANNRS
+883 SGSFIKS
-892 DRLESTLYLDGDLYG
+892 DRLESMLYLDGELHG
-907 YALSSGST
+907 YALSSGNA

-922 SLSASSVKIGGAPSA
+922 SLSTSSVKIGGTPSA
-937 VPGALSLAPGVFQS
+937 VPGALLLDPGVFQS
-951 GGFKDYTITGM
+951 GGFKDYTITGR
-962 EGVTVSRGTLVAP
+962 EGVTVSRGTQVAP
-975 LAESLVLTPDFVTRR
+975 FAESMVLAPDFMTRH
-990 SGADI
+990 SDADI
-995 GSFSQRQVL
+995 GGFSRRQVL
-1004 PQEQR
+1004 LPEQR
-1009 APGTLTL
+1009 VPGTITF
-1016 AAENSLW
+1016 AAGSSLW

-1037 PEGTIALNAG
+1037 PEGTIALSAG
-1047 SQIGL
+1047 SQISL

-1063 SLDIKGYNPLEAFE
+1063 LLDIKGYAVDGTFE
-1077 LNRFVWLGAN
+1077 PNRFVWLGGN
-1087 SRLLAQGFARTQ
+1087 SRLLAQGYARTQ
-1099 INNQGL
+1099 ANNQGL
-1105 IQGEVLR
+1105 IQGEVLA
-1112 GGEISVSAA
+1112 GGEINVSAA
-1121 QEGYLV
+1121 QTGYLV
-1127 TEAGSVMDV
+1127 AEAGSVMDV
-1136 SGVSA
+1136 SGA
-1141 MLDIPQQSNASV
+1141 GATLDIPQQRNAGV
-1153 SYRSD
+1153 SYRRD

-1167 NLATRNMLLD
+1167 NLAMPNILLD
-1177 GTLKGVAAGEHA
+1177 GTLKGAAAGEHA
-1189 RGGSLILSAPVMAVK
+1189 RGGSLVLSAPVMVVK
-1204 EDGASLPLGLTPGQ
+1204 EDGASLPPGLTYGQ
-1218 DIAAK
+1218 DVAAK
-1223 MLEPAASALQ
+1223 MRGPEASALQ
-1233 GKSFVTAR
+1233 GKSFVTAK

-1253 KSNTIEFEGDVSLA
+1253 KSWNTIEFDGDVSLA

-1273 LDAPT
+1273 LDAPV
-1278 IAAKENAKVDIAAS
+1278 IAAKENAKVDLAAS
-1292 YVSVGNSSI
+1292 YVSVGNSSN
-1301 VKSASSGGDGTLG
+1301 VKSASSGGGATLG
-1314 VNARLIDLEGN
+1314 VNARLIELEGN
-1325 VALQGFGDVN
+1325 VALQGFGNVN

-1381 QFRLAVENNPAGSVT
+1381 QFRLAVENNPTGSVT
-1396 ILGGGAPSAV
+1396 ILSGGAPSPV

-1426 KAPLGDIMLAAE
+1426 KAPLGDITLAAE
-1438 DTLTLGGGS
+1438 DTLTLGDGS

-1472 PLAAIDLRLDAPPEK
+1472 PLASIDLRLDAPPEK
-1487 RIQLNGKAITVA
+1487 RIQLDGKAITVSE
-1499 DNAVLDVSGGG
+1499 NAVVDVSGGG

-1531 NAGDVFAILPGRAP
+1531 NAGNAFAILPGRAP
-1545 EFAPYDHHYYQ
+1545 EFAPYDSHYYQ
-1556 GDKGTK
+1556 GNNGIK

-1590 PGAFLVKPVS
+1590 PGAFLVKPIS

-1605 SPDQA
+1605 TPGQTL
-1610 VKLTDGATVV
+1610 KLADGATIV
-1620 SGYRAAVGLDG
+1620 SGYHAAVGLDG

-1647 ASARTQSEYLDTTAS
+1647 ASARTQSEYLDSTAS
-1662 GFFSNSPGIQL
+1662 GFFANSPGIQL
-1673 PGDAGNLSIAATQSL
+1673 PGDAGNLAIAATQSL
-1688 TLNGVLKGDHA
+1688 TLNGVLKGGHA

-1706 VDITADKLAIVGAGA
+1706 VDITADRLAIVGTGA

-1732 DAAGLNKFGASSLLL
+1732 DAASLNKFGASSLLL

-1761 TDAQQ
+1761 TDARQ
-1766 VVVANSAS
+1766 VVVANTAS
-1774 SALRGPEVLLV
+1774 SALSGPEILLA
-1785 AKDEIK
+1785 AKDEVR

-1805 GKPQDITIGFTIR
+1805 GKPQDIAIGFTIR
-1818 DTDNDGAI
+1818 DTDKDGVIGNA
-1826 SEKDANRGDVNGDGV
+1826 DTNRGDVNHDGV

-1870 DRTRG
+1870 DRSHG

-1890 MILDATRDNRSEGT
+1890 MILDATRDNRSEGE
-1904 LALGVGGTLSVGAQR
+1904 LALGAGGALSVGAQR

-1954 EVDIYGGADFGSK
+1954 AVDIYGGGDFGSK

-1982 QNAGQTATLRAET
+1982 QNEGQTATLHAET
-1995 VSLSNPNNTASD
+1995 VSLSNPNNTVSD
-2007 AAEFLGTGKLHI
+2007 VAVALGTGKLNI
-2019 DAQRIMLGKSKN
+2019 DAQRVMLGKGKT
-2031 AQSSGNTE
+2031 AQSSDDTE
-2039 VSFADV
+2039 ASFVDV
-2045 KGFAIKGFDG
+2045 KGFTIKGFDG

-2071 KLEVDGDLALESS
+2071 KLDVDGDLALESS
-2084 RITAAGGVRQTIT
+2084 RITAASGARQAIT

-2104 TQPTVVANLEQ
+2104 TQPAAVANLEQ

-2133 GRIDLPA
+2133 GRIDLPT
-2140 GVVTMTANGADAT
+2140 GVVTMTAKGADAT
-2153 DSITLA
+2153 DSVTLV

-2193 VNINPGALVDVSGTA
+2193 VNINSGALVDVSGTA
-2208 QSDAGRLAIR
+2208 QSDAGRLTLRA
-2218 VAQGQANIDGTLK
+2218 AQGQANIEGSLK
-2231 AAAGNT
+2231 GAAGSA
-2237 SRSGAFT
+2237 SRNGAFT
-2244 LDAGKIADFS
+2244 LDAGKISDFS

-2275 GDIAVAQGDTIKAHQ
+2275 GDIAVAEGDTIKAHQ

-2319 AQKDVMLHKGG
+2319 AQKNVMLHKGG

-2345 VTLATSAGEID
+2345 VTLATSTGEIN

-2368 GKGKGGTVLLRAP
+2368 VKGTGGTVLLRAP
-2381 RLDTDNDQ
+2381 RIDTDNDL

-2396 NRRVGTEIAIPS
+2396 NRKAGTEIAIPS

-2421 AAAIT
+2421 AATIAAT
-2426 AKGATVDGGNLNIG
+2426 GAN
-2440 TPVDAGAAVAVAA
+2440 VA
-2453 RTARKEVQDF
+2453 T
-2463 VVTQTEAL
+2463 
-2471 ANPADIGKGVV
+2471 
-2482 GIVRDAGLDTVANKA
+2482 A
-2497 AAAVSTAKPTDVDDK
+2497 AAASNK
-2512 IVDAVKSAAKAQVL
+2512 L
-2526 AGASPTDVGD
+2526 
-2536 AVRSAALNAGAT
+2536 
-2548 VVNAGRFRTAAIT
+2548 F
-2561 AATANDKAAAQVG
+2561 
-2574 AAATAE
+2574 
-2580 AEKIALY
+2580 
-2587 SDTKGFAQN
+2587 SDTRGFAQN
-2596 ADAIKAGLGK
+2596 ADAIKASLGK
-2606 SGDAGVHVRAGV
+2606 GGDAGVHVRAGV
-2618 EIRSPGNLALSA
+2618 EIRSPGDMTLAA
-2630 DWDLYK
+2630 DWDLSR

-2649 AQGDLKLDESI
+2649 AQGDLKLDKSI
-2660 SDGFNG
+2660 SDGFDG
-2666 VTTAST
+2666 VAANKS

-2684 AGADQSSADPL
+2684 AGADQGSADPL
-2695 ALQLPGKD
+2695 ALQLPGDD
-2703 TVGIVNLASKTII
+2703 TVGDVVLADKTIV
-2716 RTGNGTIDIA
+2716 RTGNGTIDVA
-2726 AARDVTLDSAES
+2726 AARDVTLTSAES
-2738 VIYTAGVPGL
+2738 VIYTAGVPGGPL
-2748 ALNDFTPPRL
+2748 GDFTPPHMGL
-2758 GSDAPA
+2758 DAAA
-2764 VYPTA
+2764 VTAAYPTA
-2769 GGDIRVTAQGDIEAK
+2769 GGDIRITAQGNIKAA
-2784 QPSSQLITDW
+2784 PSPQLITDW
-2794 LFRQGSLNP
+2794 LFRQGSLDP
-2803 DGTLATTP
+2803 DGTLASVNRTH
-2811 FANSNNRQPAWRPQF
+2811 RQPAWRPVF

-2837 GGDISIAAGGDIDN
+2837 GGDIFITAGGDIDN
-2851 LSAVIPTNGRLAGAN
+2851 LSAVIPTNGRLAGASG
-2866 RSIPDPSRLVVQG
+2866 SIPDPSKLVVQG
-2879 GGDLSVTAGGD
+2879 GGNLSVTAGGD
-2890 IRSGIFYIGKGVGD
+2890 IRSGIFYVGKGTGD
-2904 IKAGG
+2904 IKADG
-2909 ALGSARSAGSKPLY
+2909 ALGSARFANATPLY
-2923 TLLALGEGSYN
+2923 TLLALGDGSYN
-2934 VESGGELAVQH
+2934 VTSGGELAVQH
-2945 VFNPTVVAQAASNFS
+2945 VFNPTVVAQADGNLAGVRANN
-2960 LRKAQESYFF
+2960 KESYFF
-2970 TYGADS
+2970 TYTADS
-2976 KVAMTSLAGDVRFIN
+2976 KVAMTSLSGDVRLIS
-2991 DRVSTKIVF
+2991 DPASTRIVF
-3000 GRNSEEGAF
+3000 GGTKSVLGKKPVHGF
-3009 NIYPGT
+3009 DIYPGT

-3027 HGALALFPSPQGNL
+3027 HGPLALFPAPQGNL

-3046 KSIDLSSNISAT
+3046 KSIDLSSNTAT
-3058 INMSDVAP
+3058 INMSDVAH
-3066 SRLPSSLQPHQN
+3066 SRLPNPLQPQGKPDTV
-3078 LNAVDLVS
+3078 ALVS
-3086 AATLDGLDYH
+3086 AATQEGLDYH

-3117 IIGGNT
+3117 ITGLNN

-3130 KRAILSAGVDIV
+3130 KRALLSAGVDIAD
-3142 NVSLAGQN
+3142 VSLAGQN

-3162 RDVIF
+3162 RDIIF
-3167 QVKRNALDGKIILS
+3167 QIKRNDSDGKIIFNA
-3181 TGFEDLI
+3181 GIEDLP

-3203 DLGGSSGIVTKGN
+3203 DLGSSSGIVTKGN

-3244 TARYIE
+3244 TARYLE

-3261 VPELVSYMR
+3261 IPELASYMR
-3270 GQSGDVGLT
+3270 GQSGDLGLT
-3279 EGAALAQFKALPQ
+3279 EDAALAQFKALPQ
-3292 ESQAAFINRVFFA
+3292 ESQAALINRVFFT
-3305 ELRSSGRAA
+3305 ELKSSGRAA
-3314 ADEKGTEYRNYG
+3314 ANEKGPEYRNYSHG
-3326 RGRDLIATLF
+3326 RALIATLF
-3336 PVVEG
+3336 PSVEG

-3384 NKTAANLGIV
+3384 DKTAANLGIV

-3421 GDILVWSDK
+3421 GDILIWSDK
-3430 GNIDAGKG
+3430 GDIDAGKG

-3453 KTTGKLFFDI
+3453 KAGKLFFDI

-3471 IGALLAKEGIRPGDV
+3471 IGALLSKEGIKPGDV

-3492 GEVNAGDAGIRAAGN
+3492 GVVDAGDAGIRAAGN

-3530 PVSDSGAFAGALSG
+3530 PVSDTGALAGTLSG
-3544 VSNLGADTSKIA
+3544 VSNLGANTSKIA
-3556 EKATQDLSASAANP
+3556 EKATQDLSAAAANP
-3570 VKNTFRPSFL
+3570 VKTTFRPSFL